1 MSNLTGKVALITG
14 AARGQ
19 GRAHALRLA
28 QAGADVIAIDV
39 CRDVPTIPYPMATR
53 ADLDE
58 VAGLIEKQD
67 RRVSAQVADV
77 SDLEGMEAAYRAG
90 IGELGVGHVDI
101 VVANAGGIAYPT
113 EGADEAV
120 AFKGQLDVML
130 VGTWNTLKVTVTDMI
145 AAGAGGAIVLTS
157 SSASL
162 KGFVGGWG
170 GLDGYTAAKSGI
182 LGLMKVYAN
191 LLAKHSIRVNTV
203 HPTGVDSGMTQNPA
217 FFAWVQGSLDEGNAP
232 PANAMP
238 VAVLQPDDIAAA
250 VSWLV
255 SDDAKWVT
263 GVALPV
269 DAGFANK

>member
-1 MSNLTGKVALITG
+1 MSDLTGKVALITG

-28 QAGADVIAIDV
+28 QAGADIIAIDV

-58 VAGLIEKQD
+58 VASLIEKQD
-67 RRVSAQVADV
+67 RRVSAQVADI
-77 SDLEGMEAAYRAG
+77 SDLQALEAAYRAG
-90 IGELGVGHVDI
+90 IGELGADHADI

-113 EGADEAV
+113 EGADEAA

-130 VGTWNTLKVTVTDMI
+130 VGTWNTLKVTVPDMI
-145 AAGAGGAIVLTS
+145 AAAAGGAIVLTS

-191 LLAKHSIRVNTV
+191 LLAKHNIRVNSV
-203 HPTGVDSGMTQNPA
+203 HPTGVNSGMTQNPA
-217 FFAWVQGSLDEGNAP
+217 FLTWVQASIAEGDAP
-232 PANAMP
+232 PTNAMP

>member
-28 QAGADVIAIDV
+28 QAGADIIAIDL